1 MYILKVFTLK
11 KFTVLL
17 IKCFLFNVIVSQ
29 TNPCGYV
36 SFLNDISIC
45 FNDSAN
51 IVASG
56 GISYAWYPNYNI
68 SDTSISNPQVF
79 NHVDT
84 TYYVEI
90 TDNNGCVITDSV
102 TVSVNMLPSVNAQGI
117 DTICDGFS
125 TQLIASGALSYNW
138 SPTHSLTNSS
148 IPYPSA
154 NPNTNTNYI
163 VTGTDANGC
172 ANRDTISVVVLPL
185 PNIEAGNDTT
195 ICPGLSV
202 QLNATGGDT
211 YQWLTTINLSNYL
224 IPNPVAT
231 PNTSTNYMVRATDVN
246 GCANTDTVRVV
257 LHDSANA
264 DAGFSVSA
272 CYGDAIQLNAS
283 GGISYS
289 WEPNYFLN
297 HPTLANPLAFPN
309 DDMVFTVQVTDS
321 NGCIDFDSLNIS
333 VFVAHA
339 GDDAIICKGDSILR
353 SIGGDP
359 ATTFNWSPT
368 DGVSDPTIYNPTLSP
383 SIPTQYIVNI
393 ENAGGC
399 NYIDTVFIDVSNPI
413 PTFDTILNPGCNGVF
428 TEFIN
433 TSNSEFGFTWNFS
446 DGDYATNDKVKKVF
460 DFGSS
465 FSATLT
471 VQDSL
476 NCTNS
481 IDINIYT
488 DLFENYFDIYY
499 PNVFTPNS
507 DGEND
512 LFIVEVPGRINQCT
526 ELIIYNRFGEIQ
538 FISTGNNLK
547 WDGRNNVGLEVP
559 NGEYFFT
566 LNVKSGFFSQ
576 SGTLYKFQ

>member
-125 TQLIASGALSYNW
+125 TQLIATGALSYNW

-185 PNIEAGNDTT
+185 PNVEAGNDTT

-428 TEFIN
+428 TEFVN

-512 LFIVEVPGRINQCT
+512 IFIVEVPGRINQCT

>member
-125 TQLIASGALSYNW
+125 TQLIATGALSYNW

-185 PNIEAGNDTT
+185 PNVEAGNDTT

-428 TEFIN
+428 TEFVN

>member
-17 IKCFLFNVIVSQ
+17 IKCFLFNVIVCQ

-125 TQLIASGALSYNW
+125 TQLIATGALSYNW

-185 PNIEAGNDTT
+185 PNVEAGNDTT

-309 DDMVFTVQVTDS
+309 NDMVFTVQVTDS

-413 PTFDTILNPGCNGVF
+413 PTFDTILNPGCNGVL
-428 TEFIN
+428 TEFVN

>member
-125 TQLIASGALSYNW
+125 TQLIATGALSYNW

-185 PNIEAGNDTT
+185 PNVEAGNDTT

-413 PTFDTILNPGCNGVF
+413 PTFDTILNPGCNGVL
-428 TEFIN
+428 TEFVN

>member
-11 KFTVLL
+11 KFTFLL
-17 IKCFLFNVIVSQ
+17 IKCFLLNVILSQ

-36 SFLNDISIC
+36 SFLNDTSIC
-45 FNDSAN
+45 FNDSVD

-68 SDTSISNPQVF
+68 SDTTVSNPQVF

-102 TVSVNMLPSVNAQGI
+102 AISVNMLPSVNVQGI
-117 DTICDGFS
+117 DTICDGSS
-125 TQLIASGALSYNW
+125 TQLIATGALSYSW
-138 SPTHSLTNSS
+138 SPSHSLTNSS

-172 ANRDTISVVVLPL
+172 VNRDTISVVVLPL
-185 PNIEAGNDTT
+185 PNVEAGNDTT

-211 YQWLTTINLSNYL
+211 YQWLTTVNLSNYL
-224 IPNPVAT
+224 ISNPVAT
-231 PNTSTNYMVRATDVN
+231 PNTLTSYVVRATDVN
-246 GCANTDTVRVV
+246 GCLNTDTIRVA

-264 DAGFSVSA
+264 DAGFNVSA

-283 GGISYS
+283 GGVSYS

-321 NGCIDFDSLNIS
+321 NGCTDFDSLNIS

-339 GDDAIICKGDSILR
+339 GDDAIICEGDSILR

-359 ATTFNWSPT
+359 ATIFNWSPT

-393 ENAGGC
+393 ENASGC
-399 NYIDTVFIDVSNPI
+399 NYTDTVFINVSNPV
-413 PTFDTILNPGCNGVF
+413 PTFDTILNPGCNGVYA
-428 TEFIN
+428 EFVN
-433 TSNSEFGFTWNFS
+433 TSDSDFGVTWNFS
-446 DGDYATNDKVKKVF
+446 NGDYTTNNKVEKVF
-460 DFGSS
+460 DFGNS

-481 IDINIYT
+481 IDINIDT

-512 LFIVEVPGRINQCT
+512 HFIVEVPGRINQCT

-547 WDGRNNVGLEVP
+547 WDGRNNVGLELP

-566 LNVKSGFFSQ
+566 LNVKNGFFSQ

>member
-1 MYILKVFTLK
+1 MEPD
-11 KFTVLL
+11 
-17 IKCFLFNVIVSQ
+17 VIGVS
-29 TNPCGYV
+29 
-36 SFLNDISIC
+36 L
-45 FNDSAN
+45 A
-51 IVASG
+51 
-56 GISYAWYPNYNI
+56 
-68 SDTSISNPQVF
+68 
-79 NHVDT
+79 
-84 TYYVEI
+84 
-90 TDNNGCVITDSV
+90 
-102 TVSVNMLPSVNAQGI
+102 
-117 DTICDGFS
+117 
-125 TQLIASGALSYNW
+125 IAR
-138 SPTHSLTNSS
+138 P
-148 IPYPSA
+148 
-154 NPNTNTNYI
+154 
-163 VTGTDANGC
+163 
-172 ANRDTISVVVLPL
+172 VVVLPL
-185 PNIEAGNDTT
+185 PNVEAGNDTT

-211 YQWLTTINLSNYL
+211 YQWLTTVNLSNYL
-224 IPNPVAT
+224 ISNPVAT
-231 PNTSTNYMVRATDVN
+231 PNTLTSYVVRATDVN
-246 GCANTDTVRVV
+246 GCLNTDTIRVA
-257 LHDSANA
+257 LYDSANA
-264 DAGFSVSA
+264 DAGFNVSA

-283 GGISYS
+283 GGVSYS

-321 NGCIDFDSLNIS
+321 NGCTDFDSLNIS

-339 GDDAIICKGDSILR
+339 GDDAIICEGDSILR

-399 NYIDTVFIDVSNPI
+399 NYTDTVFINVSNPI
-413 PTFDTILNPGCNGVF
+413 PAFDTILSPGCNGVYA
-428 TEFIN
+428 EFVN
-433 TSNSEFGFTWNFS
+433 TSNSEFGVTWNFNN
-446 DGDYATNDKVKKVF
+446 GDYTTDNKVEKLFNF
-460 DFGSS
+460 DSS
-465 FSATLT
+465 FNATLT

-481 IDINIYT
+481 IDINIDT

-547 WDGRNNVGLEVP
+547 WDGRNNVGLELP

-566 LNVKSGFFSQ
+566 LNVKNGFFSQ

>member
-125 TQLIASGALSYNW
+125 TQLIATGALSYNW

-185 PNIEAGNDTT
+185 PNVEAGNDTT

-428 TEFIN
+428 TEFVN

-446 DGDYATNDKVKKVF
+446 NGDYATNDKVKKVF